1 MEELEEVPPISFPPC
16 IYKVASLFSIQRLN
30 QLMPKTPMV
39 NHVRYILIIFSVIFY
54 SLTVISCKSSD
65 DDVKSSTSSKG
76 LFVTVG
82 DNGIILTSSDGNT
95 WDKRNSGTTNNLSGV
110 TYVNSTFLAAG
121 ASGTILTSSNGT
133 AWTSI
138 TSGTTNNLSG
148 VTYGNSTLVMVGDN
162 GTILTSADG
171 TSWTKRTSGTSEHL
185 YGVTNGDGLFVVVG
199 ENATILTSSDG
210 TTWTERDGLRSK
222 WAIPKYLKGVTYRKK
237 LFVAVGRNGLIL
249 NSPDGTTWK
258 ERKSGIGHNLLGV
271 TYANGIFVSVGKNGK
286 IVTSF
291 DGNWWVKRTYVLPT
305 WLNGV
310 TYGNSA
316 FVTVGDNGVILTSS
330 DGISWTKRTSGDQT
344 TTTNI
349 VSVSDSG
356 GNIQIESTN
365 HSLDEGDV
373 IRFTTTNTLPTGLAM
388 YTDYYVV
395 GTPATNT
402 FFVSEAESGTPIVY
416 TDAGTGTHS
425 WQSAIALNRSIEQYD
440 VRPRSSFSVTSV
452 TTNSL
457 SAVTYS
463 GSASS
468 SSDGLTGTYQLA
480 NNDYANGV
488 ATDSS
493 GNVYVTGGT
502 KGGLDGNTSSGDT
515 DLFVIKYN
523 SSGTK
528 QWTKQL
534 GSTVR
539 DSANGIAIDSS
550 GNVYVTGV
558 TFGGL
563 DWNTSAGT
571 NDLFVVK
578 YNSSGTKQWTKQL
591 GSASSDFANGVA
603 TDSSGN
609 VYVAGATYG
618 GLDGNTNAGNS
629 DLFVVKYNSSGTKQW
644 TKQLGTAEYDEARGV
659 ATDLSGNVYVV
670 GGTKGKLAGASNSGR
685 TDVFL
690 IKYNSSGTKQWTKSL
705 GSNENDLAN
714 GVTTDSSGNFYVTG
728 FTYKYLEGNT
738 SAGSS
743 DLFVVKYN
751 SSGKKQWTQQLG
763 SSSRDHARGVA
774 TDSSGNV
781 YVTGDT
787 YGGVDGNTNAGY
799 NDLFVVKYNSS
810 GTKQWTKQFGTPS
823 SDLADGVATDSSGNV
838 YVVGYTYGD
847 LDGNTNTGASDIF
860 VVKYNS
866 SGTKQWTKQLG
877 SSSRDYDYG
886 VLQKPSKKNPS
897 F

>member
-1 MEELEEVPPISFPPC
+1 MEELEEVPPIYFPPC

-330 DGISWTKRTSGDQT
+330 DGISWTKRTSGDQI

-425 WQSAIALNRSIEQYD
+425 WQSAIALNRSIGQYD

-463 GSASS
+463 SSASS

-534 GSTVR
+534 GSPIR
-539 DSANGIAIDSS
+539 DYANGVDSDSS

-571 NDLFVVK
+571 
-578 YNSSGTKQWTKQL
+578 
-591 GSASSDFANGVA
+591 
-603 TDSSGN
+603 
-609 VYVAGATYG
+609 
-618 GLDGNTNAGNS
+618 S

-685 TDVFL
+685 TDVFVV
-690 IKYNSSGTKQWTKSL
+690 KYYDNGTKQWTKSL

-751 SSGKKQWTQQLG
+751 SSGTKKWTQQLG
-763 SSSRDHARGVA
+763 SSSSDHARGVA

-787 YGGVDGNTNAGY
+787 YGGVDGNTNAGS
-799 NDLFVVKYNSS
+799 NDLFVVKYLDN

-823 SDLADGVATDSSGNV
+823 SDLADGVATDSSGNF

-847 LDGNTNTGASDIF
+847 LDGNTNTGTSDLF

-877 SSSRDYDYG
+877 SSMRY
-886 VLQKPSKKNPS
+886 
-897 F
+897 